1 MTTSFTTVDA
11 FKYSDN
17 IAFATIGM
25 NLGPRILFDYA
36 QRFGFGRTIPF
47 PLPVRQSSVTA
58 HPDSFSQLDL
68 AESAFGQGGV
78 LSTPLQMLLVDEAI
92 AHGGAEPQP
101 YVVAGVI
108 APNRAILQQTAPA
121 VWAHPISAR
130 TAAKMKAAMTAVV
143 EAPGG
148 SGFLARVPGVVV
160 AGKTGTAQAPSGPPH
175 AWFIGFAP
183 ADHPRLAVVVFKE
196 HGGEGYSQAAP
207 IAGSI
212 IRQALPLVR

>member
-1 MTTSFTTVDA
+1 
-11 FKYSDN
+11 
-17 IAFATIGM
+17 
-25 NLGPRILFDYA
+25 
-36 QRFGFGRTIPF
+36 
-47 PLPVRQSSVTA
+47 
-58 HPDSFSQLDL
+58 
-68 AESAFGQGGV
+68 
-78 LSTPLQMLLVDEAI
+78 
-92 AHGGAEPQP
+92 
-101 YVVAGVI
+101 
-108 APNRAILQQTAPA
+108 
-121 VWAHPISAR
+121 
-130 TAAKMKAAMTAVV
+130 MKAAMTAVV

-183 ADHPRLAVVVFKE
+183 AGHPRLAVVVFKE

>member
-1 MTTSFTTVDA
+1 
-11 FKYSDN
+11 
-17 IAFATIGM
+17 
-25 NLGPRILFDYA
+25 
-36 QRFGFGRTIPF
+36 
-47 PLPVRQSSVTA
+47 
-58 HPDSFSQLDL
+58 
-68 AESAFGQGGV
+68 
-78 LSTPLQMLLVDEAI
+78 
-92 AHGGAEPQP
+92 
-101 YVVAGVI
+101 
-108 APNRAILQQTAPA
+108 
-121 VWAHPISAR
+121 
-130 TAAKMKAAMTAVV
+130 MKAAMTAVV

-175 AWFIGFAP
+175 AWFIAFAP